1 MRFSLNTLYK
11 VWGILYNIRQNTF
24 KCTKSNEVTDM
35 AEDRRIKKTQ
45 RAIISAT
52 VKLLDTVPINKL
64 TVGEIC
70 AKADVSR
77 STFYLHYYDA
87 TDVIDQV
94 HNNIIASITNVLDKF
109 DYATILVNPEPFLRQ
124 VFDFVSEHL
133 DLYISLLQNNFHSD
147 FRRRLKGMLENKI
160 LHENSYRYRD
170 RTMFEYS
177 VCFLISGLVETIC
190 DNLQDVGNPA
200 KRDVL
205 LNLLATHIKSGVNL
219 R

>member
-1 MRFSLNTLYK
+1 MP
-11 VWGILYNIRQNTF
+11 
-24 KCTKSNEVTDM
+24 
-35 AEDRRIKKTQ
+35 EDRRIRKTQ
-45 RAIISAT
+45 RAIIKAT

-64 TVGEIC
+64 TINEIC
-70 AKADVSR
+70 SLADVSR

-94 HNNIIASITNVLDKF
+94 HNEIIASISNVLDKF
-109 DYATILVNPEPFLRQ
+109 DYATILVNHEPFLRQ
-124 VFDFVSEHL
+124 IFDFVSG
-133 DLYISLLQNNFHSD
+133 DLELYVSLLQNNFHSD

-190 DNLQDVGNPA
+190 DNLQDIGNPS
-200 KRDVL
+200 KREL
-205 LNLLATHIKSGVNL
+205 LLRSLTTHIKSGFNVK
-219 R
+219 

>member
-1 MRFSLNTLYK
+1 
-11 VWGILYNIRQNTF
+11 
-24 KCTKSNEVTDM
+24 M
-35 AEDRRIKKTQ
+35 AEDRRKRKTQ
-45 RAIISAT
+45 RAIIRAT

-64 TVGEIC
+64 TVNEIC
-70 AKADVSR
+70 AHADVSR

-94 HNNIIASITNVLDKF
+94 HAEIIASISNVLDKF

-133 DLYISLLQNNFHSD
+133 ELYIGLLQNNFHSD
-147 FRRRLKGMLENKI
+147 FRRKLKGMLENKI

-170 RTMFEYS
+170 RTLFEYS

-190 DNLQDVGNPA
+190 DNLQDIGNPA
-200 KRDVL
+200 KRETL
-205 LNLLATHIKSGVNL
+205 LNALTVHIKSGFNIK
-219 R
+219 